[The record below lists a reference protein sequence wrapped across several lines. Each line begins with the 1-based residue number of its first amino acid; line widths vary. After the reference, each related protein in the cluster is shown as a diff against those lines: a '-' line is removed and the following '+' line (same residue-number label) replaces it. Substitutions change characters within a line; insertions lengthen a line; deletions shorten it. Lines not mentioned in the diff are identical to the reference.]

1 MSGKAYFSCG
11 HDEYSILAGPDGFE
25 FALSEIEDRTW
36 ERDGKPVVDE
46 LNKLHRQVAV
56 LRDRGDALWFL
67 LSRIRG
73 WNQLNDLSDALEGD
87 QIRLLKEE
95 VELYKERGDYLWF
108 LLCRLQNWSQLST
121 LPKDLEEELQTA
133 LVDYRPGKEDKR

>member
-67 LSRIRG
+67 LSRI
-73 WNQLNDLSDALEGD
+73 NSYT
-87 QIRLLKEE
+87 QIRGLSAVIRTDVQESLILLK
-95 VELYKERGDYLWF
+95 
-108 LLCRLQNWSQLST
+108 
-121 LPKDLEEELQTA
+121 PK
-133 LVDYRPGKEDKR
+133 

>member
-67 LSRIRG
+67 LSRIRN
-73 WNQLNDLSDALEGD
+73 WTAL
-87 QIRLLKEE
+87 
-95 VELYKERGDYLWF
+95 F
-108 LLCRLQNWSQLST
+108 N
-121 LPKDLEEELQTA
+121 LPKHLKVDIKTA
-133 LVDYRPGKEDKR
+133 LVDYKPAD